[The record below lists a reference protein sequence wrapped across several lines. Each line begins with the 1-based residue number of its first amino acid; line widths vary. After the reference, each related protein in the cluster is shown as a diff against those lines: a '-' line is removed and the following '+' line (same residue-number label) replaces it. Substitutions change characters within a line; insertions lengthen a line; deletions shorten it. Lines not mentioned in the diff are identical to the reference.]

1 MRLVRGVV
9 QHYAWGHPTAVPRL
23 LGLEPDG
30 RPWAE
35 LWFGTHLGGPSRLV
49 DVADDVID
57 RPHSAADDTE
67 GMSTPLV
74 SVAGELPF
82 LVKFLAAAEPLS
94 LQAHPSVQQA
104 QAGYA
109 RENRLGV
116 PVSNSR
122 RIYRDPFAKPEL
134 VCALGRFE
142 ALCGFREPTRTVDL
156 LHEIGGGASHVATML
171 ADHGLEQTV
180 HRIFTHRDEFLPVL
194 HETIVACERHESP
207 NARWVVRLGEKYP
220 DDVSVLVTLLLNH
233 VVLEPGQALYLGPG
247 NLHAYLSGMGL
258 EVMGSSDNVVRCG
271 LTNKHVDV
279 NELLATVSTE
289 PLADPIVRAE
299 PVART
304 GAGKLWRFPTPDA
317 PFALYVHRITG
328 TETIRA
334 RARELTV
341 CAIGSTD
348 RLQRGEVACLMPGEE
363 LTLTPVAAGSAS
375 ADDSAGAGGS
385 ANASSTVTLFR
396 ITEP

>member
-1 MRLVRGVV
+1 MSWHISSTSVGVDVRLVRGVV
-9 QHYAWGHPTAVPRL
+9 QHYPWGHPVAIPRL

-49 DVADDVID
+49 EVADNIVD
-57 RPHSAADDTE
+57 RPHSAADDTH

-74 SVAGELPF
+74 SVSGELPF

-94 LQAHPSVQQA
+94 LQSHPSQQQA

-142 ALCGFREPTRTVDL
+142 ALCGFREPTHTVDL
-156 LHEIGGGASHVATML
+156 LHKIGGSASNLATML
-171 ADHGLEQTV
+171 ADHDLDHTV
-180 HRIFTHRDEFLPVL
+180 RQIFTHRDEYLPIL
-194 HETIVACERHESP
+194 HDTIAACRDHPSP
-207 NARWVVRLGEKYP
+207 SAQWVVRLGEKYP

-247 NLHAYLSGMGL
+247 NLHAYLSGMGI

-279 NELLATVSTE
+279 NELLATVVAE
-289 PLADPIVRAE
+289 PLVDPVVRAE
-299 PVART
+299 PVTRT
-304 GAGKLWRFPTPDA
+304 GAGKLWKFPTPDA
-317 PFALYVHRITG
+317 PFALYVHRIDG
-328 TETIRA
+328 PETIRA

-341 CAIGSTD
+341 CGIGSTD
-348 RLQRGEVACLMPGEE
+348 RLQQGEVACLMPGEE
-363 LTLTPVAAGSAS
+363 LTLTPSPAG
-375 ADDSAGAGGS
+375 
-385 ANASSTVTLFR
+385 STVTLFR
-396 ITEP
+396 ITEA